1 MFRKKTAEQTEIP
14 VPAELPPLE
23 GLNDQHD
30 DPSGRPQRIWLWTLL
45 AALVVVFLFALVL
58 FLGGK
63 AVYDGLKD
71 RAVENQ
77 QFAQEHYALGLAHL
91 ESSEYELAIAEFEL
105 ALRHDSS
112 LNDARSYLREAKEL
126 ARAEV
131 TPTSETREDAVK
143 NLYQEAVTHYENGTL
158 DQSVAEL
165 EELRGLDADYQR
177 ENVATMLSTAHYQ
190 LGLNAVAADRLSQA
204 IGHFEAVL
212 AIKPGDKDAQD
223 QLNLAHLY
231 TAALNYWGRDWSATI
246 QALKGLY
253 VLAPDYKDVA
263 VRLRDAYVFRGGI
276 YAENG
281 EWCRAADEYAAAV
294 GILPVETTVDKRDD
308 ARIRC
313 QATAEA
319 PSPTPTSR
327 ATATPRA
334 TTPETTASAG
344 ATGTPP
350 QATPQARASSTFAG
364 KGRIAFTSFDA
375 TRQRYDVYIM
385 NLEQGDAKL
394 LWANASQPAWARG
407 GRRLTFRNMDP
418 MHLGLAILDL
428 SDNTVTELTTHVEDS
443 APAWSPDTDQI
454 VFASDKHGDRK
465 WRLYVIS
472 PGEVRGEGEEWAF
485 GTEPAWSRDGNRIAY
500 HGCDA
505 RGDNCAVWV
514 MQPGG
519 FNPARLTTDP
529 SDTAP
534 AWSPDGTRVAF
545 VSSRSGNWE
554 LYLIDIAT
562 GQEERLT
569 SDPAVDL
576 APVWSPDGKQIA
588 FLSNRERAWAVYV
601 LEVKSGEVKKLITT
615 GDAYPE
621 PFGEQLSWI
630 P

>member
-1 MFRKKTAEQTEIP
+1 MFTKKTAEDTGIP

-23 GLNDQHD
+23 ELNDQD
-30 DPSGRPQRIWLWTLL
+30 DDLSSRPRRIWLWTLL
-45 AALVVVFLFALVL
+45 AALAVVLLFVFVL

-63 AVYDGLKD
+63 AIYDGLKD
-71 RAVENQ
+71 RALENQ
-77 QFAQEHYALGLAHL
+77 QFAQEHYALGLTHL
-91 ESSEYELAIAEFEL
+91 ESSQYELAIAEFEL

-112 LNDARSYLREAKEL
+112 LNDARSYLQEAKEL

-143 NLYQEAVTHYENGTL
+143 NLYQEAVTHYENGRL
-158 DQSVAEL
+158 DQSVTAL

-177 ENVATMLSTAHYQ
+177 ENVTTMLSTAHYQ
-190 LGLNAVAADRLSQA
+190 LGLNAVAADRLDQA

-212 AIKPGDKDAQD
+212 AVKPGDKDAQD

-231 TAALNYWGRDWSATI
+231 AAALNYWERDWSATI

-253 VLAPDYKDVA
+253 ALAPDYKDVE
-263 VRLRDAYVFRGGI
+263 VRLRDAYLFHGGA

-281 EWCRAADEYAAAV
+281 EWCRAADEYGAAV
-294 GILPVETTVDKRDD
+294 GILPLETTVDRRDD

-327 ATATPRA
+327 ATVTPRA
-334 TTPETTASAG
+334 TMQSASAT
-344 ATGTPP
+344 ATPA
-350 QATPQARASSTFAG
+350 QATPQPRAPSTFVG

-407 GRRLTFRNMDP
+407 GRRLAFRNMDP
-418 MHLGLAILDL
+418 LHLGLGILDL
-428 SDNTVTELTTHVEDS
+428 SDNTVTELTSHAEDS
-443 APAWSPDTDQI
+443 APAWSPDSDQI

-472 PGEVRGEGEEWAF
+472 PGAVRGEGEEWAF
-485 GTEPAWSRDGNRIAY
+485 GEKPAWSRDGNRIAY

-514 MQPGG
+514 MLPGG

-534 AWSPDGTRVAF
+534 AWSPDGTQVAF
-545 VSSRSGNWE
+545 VSARSGNWE

-562 GQEERLT
+562 GQEQRLT

-576 APVWSPDGKQIA
+576 APVWSPDGRQIA

-601 LEVKSGEVKKLITT
+601 LEVKSGGVNKVITT